1 MSNTDCN
8 ETGFARLWKKMLR
21 KLGYIA
27 FLDKLSHG
35 AAADKMKSVFAR
47 RLTVLLLGLAMF
59 FMGAM
64 LSQTF
69 YIAFNIAF
77 FIETVGVKI
86 FLYQFLGIF
95 AVGFI
100 SWLGEVALVVQV
112 RSIVYQPFDERMQ
125 QLNAK
130 AKESAYK
137 FIIILLLI
145 ALIMGGFFLVQ
156 RMEVIFAA
164 RIFAAISIS
173 LILMTFYAQ
182 LMILSWQLPNE
193 QIEEDE

>member
-35 AAADKMKSVFAR
+35 ATADKMKSVFAR

-69 YIAFNIAF
+69 YVAF
-77 FIETVGVKI
+77 FIETEGVKI
-86 FLYQFLGIF
+86 FFYQFLGIF
-95 AVGFI
+95 IVGFI

-145 ALIMGGFFLVQ
+145 ALIIGGFFLIQ
-156 RMEVIFAA
+156 RMDVIFAA
-164 RIFAAISIS
+164 RIYAAVSIS
-173 LILMTFYAQ
+173 LLLMTFYAP
-182 LMILSWQLPNE
+182 LMILSWQLPSE

>member
-1 MSNTDCN
+1 MSDTDCN
-8 ETGFARLWKKMLR
+8 KAGLARFWKKMLC

-47 RLTVLLLGLAMF
+47 RLTVLLLGLAVL

-69 YIAFNIAF
+69 YVAF
-77 FIETVGVKI
+77 FIEAEGVRI

-100 SWLGEVALVVQV
+100 SWLSEVALVVQV
-112 RSIVYQPFDERMQ
+112 RSTVYQPFDERMQ

-145 ALIMGGFFLVQ
+145 ALIMGGFFLIQ
-156 RMEVIFAA
+156 KMEVIFAA
-164 RIFAAISIS
+164 RIYAAVSIS
-173 LILMTFYAQ
+173 LLLMTFYAP

-193 QIEEDE
+193 QREEDE